1 MNKKKKVTIEDI
13 AEEVG
18 YSTNTVS
25 RALNDKSE
33 IKQETKDLILKT
45 AEEMGYRPNRV
56 AQRMRAQKTGIL
68 GVVVANNANPFFS
81 RVVKGIESAAADRG
95 YNIIL
100 KDSDESPDKE
110 EEAIKIMLSEQV
122 DGLLISPVN
131 SEKSNITKIS
141 EDLPLVSFARHF
153 KGLKIDFVLID
164 DLKGGYLATKHL
176 IENGYQEIALLN
188 GPLNELS
195 AQERLEGYK
204 KAITESGGEPDPELI
219 YDGVLTMDQGYRAGK
234 KILDSDRTLDAVHTF
249 SDFVALGFMKAAEE
263 ASLKIPEDIGIVGF
277 DDIPFC
283 SYSRVPLSTV
293 HVPIKEIGEEAVNI
307 LLDRIQN
314 QSKEEDLETNQV
326 RLEPELVV
334 RSSSGA
340 KQFSET

>member
-18 YSTNTVS
+18 YSANTVS

-100 KDSDESPDKE
+100 KDSDESPEKE

-153 KGLKIDFVLID
+153 KGLEIDFVLID
-164 DLKGGYLATKHL
+164 DLKGGYLATNHL

-234 KILDSDRTLDAVHTF
+234 KILDSDRTPDAVHTF

-263 ASLKIPEDIGIVGF
+263 ASLRIPEDIGIVGF

-314 QSKEEDLETNQV
+314 QSKEEGLETNQV
-326 RLEPELVV
+326 RLEPELIV
-334 RSSSGA
+334 RGSSGA
-340 KQFSET
+340 